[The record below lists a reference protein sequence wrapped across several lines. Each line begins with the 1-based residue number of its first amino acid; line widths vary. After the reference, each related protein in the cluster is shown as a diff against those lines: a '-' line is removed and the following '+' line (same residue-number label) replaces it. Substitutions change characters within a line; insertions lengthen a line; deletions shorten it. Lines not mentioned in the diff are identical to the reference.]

1 MALNGCREGVFG
13 FFFLFQIPHCV
24 RLGTL
29 KQCMKIVILYL
40 LVHCFFFYLPS
51 SLVIGIFNYCVMGK
65 VVEQRN

>member
-1 MALNGCREGVFG
+1 MALNGCREGVF

-29 KQCMKIVILYL
+29 KQCMKIVIFYL